1 MNNYEFQLTKES
13 AWCPGCGNFGIRSAL
28 KQALDELDIDQNDVV
43 ISAGI
48 GQAGKMPQFI
58 DVNAFAGLHGRSLPV
73 GIGIKL
79 ANHDMKVITEGGDGD
94 GYGEGGNHLIHAIRR
109 NIDITQIVHNNQVY
123 GLTKGQASP
132 TTEAKQIQ
140 TYATEGS
147 KNNKLYPLALAL
159 TLGAGF
165 VARGFSGDQEQLK
178 EIIKAAINYK
188 GYALIDILQP
198 CVVWNKINTF
208 SWYKERVKPVE
219 ENYDPTDFN
228 AAYEKAMT
236 WGDEIPTGIIY
247 NVEYETYEEKFKF
260 LLDNPPLVDQKLDPR
275 DAQALMDK
283 LR

>member
-58 DVNAFAGLHGRSLPV
+58 DVNAFAGLHGRSIPV

-79 ANHDMKVITEGGDGD
+79 ANHSLKVITEGGDGD

-132 TTEAKQIQ
+132 TTELNQVQ
-140 TYATEGS
+140 TYASEGS

-165 VARGFSGDQEQLK
+165 VARGFSGDQAQLK
-178 EIIKAAINYK
+178 EIIKAAINFK

-198 CVVWNKINTF
+198 CVVWNKVNTF
-208 SWYKERVKPVE
+208 SWYKERVKPVGE
-219 ENYDPTDFN
+219 DYDPTDFK

-247 NVEYETYEEKFKF
+247 SVEYETYEEKYKY
-260 LLDNPPLVDQKLDPR
+260 LLDNPPLVDQKLNPK
-275 DAQALMDK
+275 DAQVLMDK